1 MMQWIGVLGVVVF
14 FSFFFF
20 FELNPAIR
28 FNLSSAEKNQPKR
41 GFSLLSGLVYS
52 VGLIIEVF

>member
-1 MMQWIGVLGVVVF
+1 MRQWIGVLGVVVF
-14 FSFFFF
+14 FSFF

-28 FNLSSAEKNQPKR
+28 FNLSSAEKNQPKK